1 MIDFEVLHGALFS
14 SLQVGLASWFCL
26 AHLTRR
32 EDFAARSLV
41 ALGALVALVLLDP
54 FKGEALG
61 PATSRLA
68 FFAAVLSVCV
78 VLGVFLCRISLWTSI
93 FCCAVGCTVQ
103 NLASSLA
110 KLPFRLLTPAM
121 TALGIEGQFSLL
133 GSVVFL
139 VVLLACNALL
149 FKQLESFE
157 HGIEN
162 DRRMLAVYGA
172 VVVLGIGLSAL
183 LAHVDDLLGPTEPTS
198 MMLRVCHVIVCVFL
212 LFVEWEIAVNRRL
225 EQDIALSARLAHERE
240 RQMELS
246 RETIE
251 AINLKCHDMRHQI
264 RALAREGG
272 VVDQAVIKDME
283 QQIRLYDSSVRTG
296 NKALDTILTEKGLLC
311 EQRGITL
318 SCIADGS
325 ALEFMPVS
333 DVYSLF
339 GNALDNA
346 IEAVDGLTDPT
357 RRVITLDVRARRN
370 VLVVTVENYCDSEL
384 QFREGLPVSGRG
396 EGHGYGMRSMRL
408 TAERWG
414 GSLSATCEDG
424 LFRLGIIIPLPKD

>member
-1 MIDFEVLHGALFS
+1 MIDFEVLQGALFS

-41 ALGALVALVLLDP
+41 ALTTLVALALLDP

-68 FFAAVLSVCV
+68 FFGAVLSVCV

-103 NLASSLA
+103 NLASSFSQLA
-110 KLPFRLLTPAM
+110 YRLSTSTLAAM
-121 TALGIEGQFSLL
+121 GIEADYSTFGNAI
-133 GSVVFL
+133 FL
-139 VVLLACNALL
+139 VVLLSCNALL

-183 LAHVDDLLGPTEPTS
+183 LAHVDDLLGPAEPTS
-198 MMLRVCHVIVCVFL
+198 MMLQVCHVIVCGFL

-225 EQDIALSARLAHERE
+225 EQDVALSARLAHERE

-264 RALAREGG
+264 RTLAREGG
-272 VVDQAVIKDME
+272 VVDQGVIDDME
-283 QQIRLYDSSVRTG
+283 HQIRLYDSSVRTG
-296 NKALDTILTEKGLLC
+296 NDALDTILTEKGLLC
-311 EQRGITL
+311 ERRSITL
-318 SCIADGS
+318 SSIADGS
-325 ALEFMPVS
+325 ALGFMPVS

-346 IEAVDGLTDPT
+346 IEAVDRLADPT
-357 RRVITLDVRARRN
+357 RRVISLDVRTRRS
-370 VLVVTVENYCDSEL
+370 VLVMSVENYCDFVP
-384 QFREGLPVSGRG
+384 QFRDGLPVSERG
-396 EGHGYGMRSMRL
+396 EGHGYGMRSMRV

-424 LFRLGIIIPLPKD
+424 LFRLGVVIPLPQE

>member
-1 MIDFEVLHGALFS
+1 MINLDVLQGALFS

-41 ALGALVALVLLDP
+41 ALTTLVALALLDP

-110 KLPFRLLTPAM
+110 KLPYRLLTPAM
-121 TALGIEGQFSLL
+121 TALGIEGQFSLF
-133 GSVVFL
+133 GNVVFL

-183 LAHVDDLLGPTEPTS
+183 LAHVDDLLGPAEPTS
-198 MMLRVCHVIVCVFL
+198 MMLRVCHVIVCGFL

-225 EQDIALSARLAHERE
+225 EQDVALSARLAHERE

-264 RALAREGG
+264 RTLAREGG
-272 VVDQAVIKDME
+272 VVDQGVIDDME
-283 QQIRLYDSSVRTG
+283 HQIRLYDSSVRTG
-296 NKALDTILTEKGLLC
+296 NDALDTILTEKGLVC
-311 EQRGITL
+311 QGEK
-318 SCIADGS
+318 
-325 ALEFMPVS
+325 MPVS

-346 IEAVDGLTDPT
+346 IEAVDRLADPT
-357 RRVITLDVRARRN
+357 RRVISLDVRTRRS
-370 VLVVTVENYCDSEL
+370 VLVMSVENYCDFVP
-384 QFREGLPVSGRG
+384 QFRDGLPVSERG
-396 EGHGYGMRSMRL
+396 EGHGYGMRSMRV

-414 GSLSATCEDG
+414 GSLSATCENG

>member
-1 MIDFEVLHGALFS
+1 MINLDVLQGALFS

-41 ALGALVALVLLDP
+41 ALTTLVALALLDP

-110 KLPFRLLTPAM
+110 KLPYRLLTPAM
-121 TALGIEGQFSLL
+121 TALGIEGQFPLF
-133 GSVVFL
+133 GNVVFL

-183 LAHVDDLLGPTEPTS
+183 LAHVDDLLGPAEPTS
-198 MMLRVCHVIVCVFL
+198 MMLRVCHVIVCGFL

-225 EQDIALSARLAHERE
+225 EQDVALSARLAHERE

-264 RALAREGG
+264 RTLAREGG
-272 VVDQAVIKDME
+272 VVDQGVIDDME
-283 QQIRLYDSSVRTG
+283 HQIRLYDSSVRTG
-296 NKALDTILTEKGLLC
+296 NDALDTILTEKGLLC
-311 EQRGITL
+311 ERRSITL
-318 SCIADGS
+318 SSIADGS
-325 ALEFMPVS
+325 ALGFMPVS

-346 IEAVDGLTDPT
+346 IEAVDRLADPT
-357 RRVITLDVRARRN
+357 RRVISLDVRTRRS
-370 VLVVTVENYCDSEL
+370 VLVMSVENYCDFVP
-384 QFREGLPVSGRG
+384 QFRDGLPVSERG
-396 EGHGYGMRSMRL
+396 EGHGYGMRSMRV

-414 GSLSATCEDG
+414 GSLSATCENG

>member
-41 ALGALVALVLLDP
+41 ALTTLVALALLDP

-121 TALGIEGQFSLL
+121 TALGIEGQFSLF
-133 GSVVFL
+133 GNVVFL

-149 FKQLESFE
+149 FRQLESFE

-183 LAHVDDLLGPTEPTS
+183 LAHVDDLLGPAEPTS
-198 MMLRVCHVIVCVFL
+198 MMLRVCHVIVCGFL

-225 EQDIALSARLAHERE
+225 EQDVALSARLAHERE

-251 AINLKCHDMRHQI
+251 TINLKCHDMRHQI
-264 RALAREGG
+264 RTLAREGG
-272 VVDQAVIKDME
+272 VVDQAVIDDME
-283 QQIRLYDSSVRTG
+283 HQIRLYGSFVRTG
-296 NKALDTILTEKGLLC
+296 NDALDTILTEKGLLC

-318 SCIADGS
+318 SCIANGT
-325 ALEFMPVS
+325 ALEFMPAA

-346 IEAVDGLTDPT
+346 IEAVDGLEDPT
-357 RRVITLDVRARRN
+357 RRVISLDVRARRS
-370 VLVVTVENYCDSEL
+370 VLVISVENYCDFSP
-384 QFREGLPVSGRG
+384 QFRDGLPVSERG
-396 EGHGYGMRSMRL
+396 EGHGYGMRSMRV
-408 TAERWG
+408 TAERRG

-424 LFRLGIIIPLPKD
+424 LFRLGVVIPLPQE

>member
-41 ALGALVALVLLDP
+41 ALGALVALVLLNP
-54 FKGEALG
+54 FREEPFG
-61 PATSRLA
+61 PTASRLA
-68 FFAAVLSVCV
+68 FFAAVLSACTA
-78 VLGVFLCRISLWTSI
+78 LGVFLCRVSAWTSI

-103 NLASSLA
+103 NMASSFSQLA
-110 KLPFRLLTPAM
+110 YRLSTSTLAAM
-121 TALGIEGQFSLL
+121 GIEADYSTFGNAI
-133 GSVVFL
+133 FL
-139 VVLLACNALL
+139 VVLLSCNALL
-149 FKQLESFE
+149 FKRLESFE
-157 HGIEN
+157 HSIEN

-172 VVVLGIGLSAL
+172 VLVLAIGFSAA
-183 LAHVDDLLGPTEPTS
+183 LAHADDLLGPSNPTA
-198 MMLRVCHVIVCVFL
+198 MLLRACHVVVCVFL

-225 EQDIALSARLAHERE
+225 EQDVALSARLAHERE

-339 GNALDNA
+339 GNATDNA

-424 LFRLGIIIPLPKD
+424 LFRLCIIIPLPKD